1 MLNQGKIYTNI
12 CAEPNFGSFNIY
24 FHVINAFCR
33 AIILPRHQIIFKEIT
48 EMSNNSNNKGVMTEK
63 GREALERFKMES
75 ANELGINLKQGY
87 NGDLTSR
94 EAGSIG
100 GSMVKKMIDSYKM
113 Q

>member
-1 MLNQGKIYTNI
+1 MTCHNTITASTI
-12 CAEPNFGSFNIY
+12 HF
-24 FHVINAFCR
+24 
-33 AIILPRHQIIFKEIT
+33 FKGELI
-48 EMSNNSNNKGVMTEK
+48 MSNSNNNNNNNGGMTQK

-75 ANELGINLKQGY
+75 ANELGINLKEGY

-100 GSMVKKMIDSYKM
+100 GNMVKKMIDSYKK

>member
-1 MLNQGKIYTNI
+1 
-12 CAEPNFGSFNIY
+12 
-24 FHVINAFCR
+24 
-33 AIILPRHQIIFKEIT
+33 
-48 EMSNNSNNKGVMTEK
+48 MSNNSNNKGVMTEK
-63 GREALERFKMES
+63 GRETLERFKMES

-94 EAGSIG
+94 AAGAIG

>member
-1 MLNQGKIYTNI
+1 
-12 CAEPNFGSFNIY
+12 
-24 FHVINAFCR
+24 
-33 AIILPRHQIIFKEIT
+33 
-48 EMSNNSNNKGVMTEK
+48 MSNNSNNNKGEMTQK

-75 ANELGINLKQGY
+75 ANELGIDLKEGY

>member
-1 MLNQGKIYTNI
+1 
-12 CAEPNFGSFNIY
+12 
-24 FHVINAFCR
+24 
-33 AIILPRHQIIFKEIT
+33 
-48 EMSNNSNNKGVMTEK
+48 MSNNSNNNNSEMTQK

-87 NGDLTSR
+87 NGDLTSK

-100 GSMVKKMIDSYKM
+100 GNMVKKMIESYTK

>member
-1 MLNQGKIYTNI
+1 
-12 CAEPNFGSFNIY
+12 
-24 FHVINAFCR
+24 
-33 AIILPRHQIIFKEIT
+33 
-48 EMSNNSNNKGVMTEK
+48 MSNNSNNKGVMTEKGREMTEK

>member
-1 MLNQGKIYTNI
+1 
-12 CAEPNFGSFNIY
+12 
-24 FHVINAFCR
+24 
-33 AIILPRHQIIFKEIT
+33 
-48 EMSNNSNNKGVMTEK
+48 MTEK

>member
-1 MLNQGKIYTNI
+1 
-12 CAEPNFGSFNIY
+12 
-24 FHVINAFCR
+24 
-33 AIILPRHQIIFKEIT
+33 
-48 EMSNNSNNKGVMTEK
+48 MSNNSNSNKGEMTQK

-100 GSMVKKMIDSYKM
+100 GSMVNMISPEQQWEIPRNNVKSMGHKVVYTYYI
-113 Q
+113 QVGI